1 MPHRIIPP
9 TWFLHTVEGISLSAL
24 SFIAFI
30 SEQDWSRML
39 GPHGVAVVAIL
50 AVVALWVSG
59 IKEKSAMKKDIEARE
74 AREEARRTK
83 EEESREKRHAESIH
97 LQTANSDK
105 LLTITAENIKAQALV
120 TAAISSMDRSIQ
132 DLTEKISKCPG
143 NS

>member
-9 TWFLHTVEGISLSAL
+9 TWFLHAVEGISLSAL

-83 EEESREKRHAESIH
+83 EEESREKRHNESIQ
-97 LQTANSDK
+97 LQTTNSDK
-105 LLTITAENIKAQALV
+105 LVALTVENIKAQALT
-120 TAAISSMDRSIQ
+120 TAALASVDRSLQ
-132 DLTEKISKCPG
+132 DLAEQISKCPG
-143 NS
+143 KQ

>member
-1 MPHRIIPP
+1 MPHRIATPS
-9 TWFLHTVEGISLSAL
+9 WLLHTVEGISLSAL
-24 SFIAFI
+24 SFVAFI

-83 EEESREKRHAESIH
+83 EEESREKRHNESIQ

-105 LLTITAENIKAQALV
+105 LLEITAENIKAQAKV
-120 TAAISSMDRSIQ
+120 TAALAFMDRSIQ
-132 DLTEKISKCPG
+132 DLTETISKQ
-143 NS
+143 

>member
-1 MPHRIIPP
+1 
-9 TWFLHTVEGISLSAL
+9 
-24 SFIAFI
+24 
-30 SEQDWSRML
+30 ML

-74 AREEARRTK
+74 AREEARRAK